1 VSNRC
6 AVRDVVTFSRREIT
20 PEGYL
25 VAPAVLGRCGVQ
37 VYTRAELGLDGDPK
51 AQVRLMRTPE
61 EALRPETIASF
72 ENKPITYR
80 HPETGVDASK
90 CAQVTKG
97 HVRDCAKLPGN
108 LLGGTT
114 WVMDGEQVSRVVAG
128 DAHLS
133 SGYGFELDLTPGKDD
148 GGQAFDGYQRNILGD
163 HLAILDR
170 VLDSPRGGPIC
181 RISDNERKTMAMK
194 KLAVDG
200 LPRFE
205 IDELAAESIE
215 TAFKGLTGER
225 DQVIADFAT
234 HVKDSRGQLAAKDAE
249 LKTARDAAAALAKSN
264 AELVS
269 KLDKALAIDVDALVA
284 ERATV
289 IGDAKKLAP
298 GLEPKGSSAAIR
310 RAAVVAACSDSTSKL
325 IVDKII
331 GDAGIEKSTDAQV
344 STAFAVLLALPRQ
357 AQLAAQ
363 DAALAGVLGGG
374 SNSAINNGSVE
385 VVDLSSRSDIYVGS
399 VS

>member
-1 VSNRC
+1 MNKRC
-6 AVRDVVTFSRREIT
+6 TVRDVVNFSRREIT

-37 VYTRAELGLDGDPK
+37 IYTRAELGLDGDPN

-61 EALRPETIASF
+61 EVLRPETIASF

-90 CAQVTKG
+90 WAEVAKG
-97 HVRDCAKLPGN
+97 HVRDVAKLPGD
-108 LLGGTT
+108 LMGGTT

-133 SGYGFELDLTPGKDD
+133 SGYSFELDLTPGKD
-148 GGQAFDGYQRNILGD
+148 FDGYQRKILGD
-163 HLAILDR
+163 HLAILDK

-181 RISDNERKTMAMK
+181 RISDNERKKTMAMK

-225 DQVIADFAT
+225 DQVIADFAA
-234 HVKDSRGQLAAKDAE
+234 HVGDSKGKLAARDATIADKDKVIAAKDAE
-249 LKTARDAAAALAKSN
+249 IKRIGDELKTAK
-264 AELVS
+264 
-269 KLDKALAIDVDALVA
+269 AIDVDALVA
-284 ERATV
+284 ERAVV

-298 GLEPKGSSAAIR
+298 DLEPKGSSAAIR
-310 RAAVVAACSDSTSKL
+310 RAAVVTACSDATSKG

-331 GDAGIEKSTDAQV
+331 GDAGIEKATDAQV
-344 STAFAVLLALPRQ
+344 STAFSVLLALPRQ

-363 DAALAGVLGGG
+363 DAVLAGVLGGG
-374 SNSAINNGSVE
+374 NSSSTNNGSVE
-385 VVDLSSRSDIYVGS
+385 IVDLSSRTDICVGP
-399 VS
+399 VL